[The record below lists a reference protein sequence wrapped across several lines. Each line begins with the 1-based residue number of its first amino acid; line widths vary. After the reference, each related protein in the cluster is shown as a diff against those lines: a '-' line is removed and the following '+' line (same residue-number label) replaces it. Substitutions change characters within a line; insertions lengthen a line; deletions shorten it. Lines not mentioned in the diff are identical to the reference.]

1 MPNISRRKGNQ
12 AITFGQLIEY
22 NKRNMFL
29 EKSPSKCLGV
39 ASPKPFHIKSKFGIS
54 LKRQSEMFYGLFLLY
69 VQVVVY
75 QNILKLKCW
84 PLAFTLNKVKKKKK
98 RKKRGL
104 DIFTYYHF
112 LHDFWRKIFLTFYS
126 INWLNFIDCPYMLRY
141 WEIRV
146 L

>member
-1 MPNISRRKGNQ
+1 
-12 AITFGQLIEY
+12 
-22 NKRNMFL
+22 MFL
-29 EKSPSKCLGV
+29 EKSPTKCLGV

-98 RKKRGL
+98 EKKRSGYIYL
-104 DIFTYYHF
+104 LSFSAWF
-112 LHDFWRKIFLTFYS
+112 LKENISH
-126 INWLNFIDCPYMLRY
+126 
-141 WEIRV
+141 V
-146 L
+146 LLY

>member
-29 EKSPSKCLGV
+29 EKSPTKCLGV

-84 PLAFTLNKVKKKKK
+84 PLAFTLNKFKKKKK
-98 RKKRGL
+98 GKKEVWIYL
-104 DIFTYYHF
+104 PTIIFCM
-112 LHDFWRKIFLTFYS
+112 IFEGKYFSRFTLLTG
-126 INWLNFIDCPYMLRY
+126 
-141 WEIRV
+141 
-146 L
+146 

>member
-29 EKSPSKCLGV
+29 EKSPTKCLGV

-98 RKKRGL
+98 GKKEVWIYL
-104 DIFTYYHF
+104 PTIIFCM
-112 LHDFWRKIFLTFYS
+112 IFEGKYFSRFTLLTG
-126 INWLNFIDCPYMLRY
+126 
-141 WEIRV
+141 
-146 L
+146 